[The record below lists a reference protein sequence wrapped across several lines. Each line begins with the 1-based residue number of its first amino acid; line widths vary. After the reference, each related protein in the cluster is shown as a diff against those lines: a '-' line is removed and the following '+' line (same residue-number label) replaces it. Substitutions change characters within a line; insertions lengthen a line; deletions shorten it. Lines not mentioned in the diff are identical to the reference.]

1 MPSVTPRGAETRAV
15 NFGLGKGR
23 RRAALSLAPLIDVT
37 FILLIFFMLVTQF
50 SRLGPVNVTLDRA
63 PDVVDQPTKND
74 GRGAQEDAVLHVE
87 PDGSLRFRDQAVA
100 GLDVLGAA
108 LDAYRR
114 GFVPTD
120 ARTQPTLLIKPDGEV
135 PLQLLVDV
143 LVTVQMVPDL
153 PLRLIIPEA
162 EEAEE

>member
-1 MPSVTPRGAETRAV
+1 MTQKEAEARSADL
-15 NFGLGKGR
+15 GLGKGR

-50 SRLGPVNVTLDRA
+50 SRLGPVNVSLDRA
-63 PDVVDQPTKND
+63 PNVVEQPRQDD
-74 GRGAQEDAVLHVE
+74 GRGSQEEAILHVE
-87 PDGSLRFRDQAVA
+87 PDGSLRFQDRAIA
-100 GLDVLGAA
+100 GIDALGVA

-114 GFVPTD
+114 EFVPTD
-120 ARTQPTLLIKPDGEV
+120 ARAEPTLLVKPDGEV

-143 LVTVQMVPDL
+143 LVTVQKVPEL

-162 EEAEE
+162 QEAEE

>member
-1 MPSVTPRGAETRAV
+1 MTKKGAEARPADLV
-15 NFGLGKGR
+15 LGKGR

-63 PDVVDQPTKND
+63 PEVVEQPTQDD
-74 GRGAQEDAVLHVE
+74 GRGSQADAVLHVE

-100 GLDVLGAA
+100 GLDTLGAA

-120 ARTQPTLLIKPDGEV
+120 ARAQPTLLIKPDGEV
-135 PLQLLVDV
+135 SLQLLVDV
-143 LVTVQMVPDL
+143 LITVQKVPDL
-153 PLRLIIPEA
+153 PLRLITPEV
-162 EEAEE
+162 EEPEE

>member
-1 MPSVTPRGAETRAV
+1 MTPKGAETRTADL
-15 NFGLGKGR
+15 GLAKGR

-63 PDVVDQPTKND
+63 PNVVDRPTQSD
-74 GRGAQEDAVLHVE
+74 GRGSQEDAVLHVQ
-87 PDGSLRFRDQAVA
+87 PDGAFRFRDQAIV
-100 GLDVLGAA
+100 GLDALGMTLAA
-108 LDAYRR
+108 FRG

-120 ARTQPTLLIKPDGEV
+120 ARARPTLLIKPDREV

-143 LVTVQMVPDL
+143 LVTVQKVPDL

-162 EEAEE
+162 EGAEE

>member
-1 MPSVTPRGAETRAV
+1 MTQNGADARSAH
-15 NFGLGKGR
+15 FGLGKGR

-50 SRLGPVNVTLDRA
+50 SRLGPVNVALDRT
-63 PDVVDQPTKND
+63 PDVVEQPRQND
-74 GRGAQEDAVLHVE
+74 GRGSQQDAVLHVE
-87 PDGSLRFRDQAVA
+87 PDGSLRFQDRTVT
-100 GLDVLGAA
+100 GLDTLGVA

-120 ARTQPTLLIKPDGEV
+120 ARAQPTLLVKPDGEV

-143 LVTVQMVPDL
+143 LVTVQKVPDL
-153 PLRLIIPEA
+153 PLRLIVPEA